1 MQHFTSKDGFNI
13 FRLPVGWQ
21 YLVNYNLGG
30 PLDSAFFATYDALVR
45 ACLSTG
51 AYCII
56 DVHNYARWY
65 GGIIGQGGPTNAQ
78 FTSLWTHL
86 ATYYASSSKVIM
98 GVMNEPHDL
107 DMPTWA
113 TTVQAVVKA
122 IRAAGATSQLIL
134 IPGTDYSG
142 ASGFVDESAPSMSKV
157 VDFDGTTSKLI
168 YDIHEYYDS
177 NSSGGDTECVTDHV
191 SSSFAPVAAYLR
203 AHGRKALL
211 SETGGGN
218 TASCLKYVCS
228 ALTYLN
234 ANSDVYMGWIG
245 WGAGSFTSDYE
256 LNESP
261 SGSTDTPLVAQCLA
275 GLF

>member
-1 MQHFTSKDGFNI
+1 
-13 FRLPVGWQ
+13 
-21 YLVNYNLGG
+21 
-30 PLDSAFFATYDALVR
+30 
-45 ACLSTG
+45 
-51 AYCII
+51 
-56 DVHNYARWY
+56 
-65 GGIIGQGGPTNAQ
+65 
-78 FTSLWTHL
+78 
-86 ATYYASSSKVIM
+86 
-98 GVMNEPHDL
+98 
-107 DMPTWA
+107 
-113 TTVQAVVKA
+113 
-122 IRAAGATSQLIL
+122 
-134 IPGTDYSG
+134 
-142 ASGFVDESAPSMSKV
+142 MSKV